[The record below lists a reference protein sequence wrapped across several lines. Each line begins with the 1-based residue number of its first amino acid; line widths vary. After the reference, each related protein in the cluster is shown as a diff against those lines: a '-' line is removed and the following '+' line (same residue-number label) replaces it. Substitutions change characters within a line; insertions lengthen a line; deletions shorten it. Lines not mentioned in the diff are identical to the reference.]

1 MTKYYKK
8 DSTFSWEDL
17 LTKNNSELLNNL
29 GNFVNRALAFCE
41 KNLNGIVPS
50 MQQITQDDAKIFA
63 RINQEL
69 KEYEENLEKIK
80 WALIETK
87 KILD

>member
-1 MTKYYKK
+1 
-8 DSTFSWEDL
+8 
-17 LTKNNSELLNNL
+17 L

-41 KNLNGIVPS
+41 KNLNGVVPS
-50 MQQITQDDAKIFA
+50 MQQITQEDAKIFA

-80 WALIETK
+80 
-87 KILD
+87 

>member
-1 MTKYYKK
+1 MQK

-41 KNLNGIVPS
+41 KNLNGVVPS
-50 MQQITQDDAKIFA
+50 MQQISQEDAKIFA
-63 RINQEL
+63 RLNQEL
-69 KEYEENLEKIK
+69 KEYEDNLDKIK
-80 WALIETK
+80 WALTNYF
-87 KILD
+87 

>member
-1 MTKYYKK
+1 M
-8 DSTFSWEDL
+8 
-17 LTKNNSELLNNL
+17 TKNNSELLNNL

-80 WALIETK
+80 
-87 KILD
+87 